1 MGLFTRKKKEP
12 LFIKAQDLTSI
23 IKSDYGE
30 GYAFSLAEVRLDGAS
45 HVLGSYVL
53 PDCEECRENIR
64 FAFDGA
70 TYDTYE
76 EFASNAAMGGV
87 PLGESEAVLEVV
99 KAGIID
105 GDAAL
110 KTPWGD
116 TRLAKKAIKR

>member
-12 LFIKAQDLTSI
+12 LFIKAQDLASI

-45 HVLGSYVL
+45 HVL

-70 TYDTYE
+70 TYDMYE